1 MADLKTQLE
10 IGVDASGVESGVN
23 KAKQSISS
31 LGGAAEAAGTKG
43 AAGLEK
49 MGAAGDQTAKK
60 LDSATKN
67 LIANAQRN
75 LAAIEAGVEA
85 NGRMS
90 GKFIESLARQ
100 RGADINVLKPYIRD
114 LDEAIA
120 KQRVALGQNSQLLQR
135 GPLAGATTSLGATPF
150 SKPLPTGLTTS
161 LGATAFGEVAA
172 GAAKAAKEVDGL
184 NKRFDYSTLTAKQTT
199 AALRQVPAQ
208 LTDIIVSLQGG
219 QAPLTVLLQ
228 QGGQL
233 KDVFGGIGPA
243 ARALGGYVV
252 GLINPFTLAAA
263 AAAALAV
270 AYNQGSKEA
279 DAYAKALILTGNAAG
294 SNVSQL
300 TAMSRAIAE
309 VAGTQSQAADAVAQ
323 FAANG
328 NIAAASIERF
338 ARVAVQLERTAGQ
351 AVGETVKQFAELGKE
366 PLQASIKLNETTR
379 FLTTSLYQQI
389 KALDEQGRSA
399 EAAALAQRGFA
410 DAMESRTGLLEARLG
425 SIERAWRGVK
435 DAAAEAWSAML
446 NVGRASTTDDRLNQ
460 ARSDLETLEAAN
472 RAARARGGVP
482 TEAFQARLEQQRQLI
497 YGLTESTRLEGKAAQ
512 LQADGV
518 RQAQKRIEFDG
529 IAKRNQV
536 DKGELLKKEIELI
549 TNAGKAAGASQ
560 AEIDKAIAGA
570 RERFKGSAGPKGP
583 RDPQRSIDRS
593 DLSFDLSQIKSQAD
607 ELVHI
612 YSDAERVL
620 EALRSGGLVNEKGYY
635 ESRRQLLEL
644 ETQAKEESLRKEV
657 ARLQQ
662 EQAIIDA
669 RNVKANDPTGA
680 AQKTRDAIDNAR
692 KIGEAESQLA
702 ILRARNSSRAVI
714 LALEE
719 ANAAKQKADALL
731 SARQAA
737 EAYFESQ
744 NRQQNRLLDSF
755 AQGPREAQRTA
766 GINAID
772 DNFANQEREL
782 QNLQALGKIEQKEYE
797 ARLAIIREFQAR
809 SIQSFTQYYDRL
821 IDLQSDAFN
830 GASRAVKTYIDEVA
844 NVAQTTDTFVSNSLR
859 GLEDGLTDFLT
870 TGKFKYKEFATSI
883 VADVNRII
891 IRQQIANA
899 LAGQMGG
906 SSGGGSD
913 LIGSLFG
920 ALMGS
925 GGGGKVMS
933 SGAFGTGVS
942 GFAMGGQVER
952 GRIVEVNETDGPG
965 ELFNV
970 GNRQYLLASQSG
982 RVEPQKATST
992 PKEQALTVI
1001 NNFMLSSRPDSSTQA
1016 QLAKTAGMGVQRAL
1030 ARNG

>member
-10 IGVDASGVESGVN
+10 IGVDASGVETGVN
-23 KAKQSISS
+23 KAKQSIGS
-31 LGGAAEAAGTKG
+31 LGGAAEAAGAKG

-100 RGADINVLKPYIRD
+100 RGADINVLRPYIRD

-294 SNVSQL
+294 TNVNQL
-300 TAMSRAIAE
+300 TAMARAVSE
-309 VAGTQSQAADAVAQ
+309 VTGTQSQAADAVAQ

-389 KALDEQGRSA
+389 KALDEQGRTA

-410 DAMESRTGLLEARLG
+410 DAMESRTGQIEARLG

-435 DAAAEAWSAML
+435 DAASEAWSAML
-446 NVGRASTTDDRLNQ
+446 NVGRADTLTDQLSTAQRKL
-460 ARSDLETLEAAN
+460 AELEARGALG
-472 RAARARGGVP
+472 ARAGR
-482 TEAFQARLEQQRQLI
+482 RQETTNAEIDAVRQNI
-497 YGLTESTRLEGKAAQ
+497 YGLNERIRLEGKAAQ

-529 IAKRNQV
+529 IAKRNQT

-607 ELVHI
+607 ELVRI

-635 ESRRQLLEL
+635 ESRRQFLEL

-680 AQKTRDAIDNAR
+680 AQKATDAIDNAR
-692 KIGEAESQLA
+692 KISEAESQLA

-714 LALEE
+714 LDLEE
-719 ANAAKQKADALL
+719 ANAAKQKREALL

-744 NRQQNRLLDSF
+744 NRQQNRLLESF
-755 AQGPREAQRTA
+755 AQGPREALFAQ
-766 GINAID
+766 GVNQID
-772 DNFANQEREL
+772 DNFSQQEREL
-782 QNLQALGKIEQKEYE
+782 ENLRVLGKLTKDEYE

>member
-10 IGVDASGVESGVN
+10 IGVDASGVETGVN
-23 KAKQSISS
+23 NAKQSISS
-31 LGGAAEAAGTKG
+31 LGGAAEAAGAKG

-100 RGADINVLKPYIRD
+100 RGADINVLRPYIRD

-135 GPLAGATTSLGATPF
+135 APALTTSLGATSF

-172 GAAKAAKEVDGL
+172 GAAKATKEVDALG
-184 NKRFDYSTLTAKQTT
+184 KRFDYTTLSAKQTT

-338 ARVAVQLERTAGQ
+338 ALVAVQLERTAGQ
-351 AVGETVKQFAELGKE
+351 AVGETVKQFSELGKE

-389 KALDEQGRSA
+389 KALDDQGRSA

-607 ELVHI
+607 ELVRI

-635 ESRRQLLEL
+635 ESRRQFLEL

-714 LALEE
+714 LDLEE

-809 SIQSFTQYYDRL
+809 SIQSFNQYYDKL
-821 IDLQSDAFN
+821 TELQGDAFN
-830 GASRAVKTYIDEVA
+830 GASRAVKTYIDEVS

-899 LAGQMGG
+899 LAGQMGSG
-906 SSGGGSD
+906 SSGGSSI
-913 LIGSLFG
+913 LSTLFG
-920 ALMGS
+920 ALMG
-925 GGGGKVMS
+925 GGGSSMS
-933 SGAFGTGVS
+933 SGAFGIGVQ

-982 RVEPQKATST
+982 RVTPQKTEAKSNTQT
-992 PKEQALTVI
+992 AMTVI
-1001 NNFMLSSRPDSSTQA
+1001 NNFTLAGRVDRNTEA
-1016 QLAKTAGMGVQRAL
+1016 QVAKAAGRGLQTAM
-1030 ARNG
+1030 ARHN

>member
-10 IGVDASGVESGVN
+10 IGVDASGVETGVN

-184 NKRFDYSTLTAKQTT
+184 NKRFDYSTLTAMQTT

-338 ARVAVQLERTAGQ
+338 ALVAVQLERTAGQ
-351 AVGETVKQFAELGKE
+351 AVGETVKQFSELGKE

-389 KALDEQGRSA
+389 KALDDQGRTA

-410 DAMESRTGLLEARLG
+410 DAMESRTGQLESRLG
-425 SIERAWRGVK
+425 SIERAWRAVK
-435 DAAAEAWSAML
+435 DSAAEAWSAML

-549 TNAGKAAGASQ
+549 TNAGKAAGTSQ

-570 RERFKGSAGPKGP
+570 RERFKGPKGP

-607 ELVHI
+607 ELVRI

-635 ESRRQLLEL
+635 ESRRQFLEL

-714 LALEE
+714 LDLEE
-719 ANAAKQKADALL
+719 ANAAKQKREALL

-744 NRQQNRLLDSF
+744 NRQQNRLLESF
-755 AQGPREAQRTA
+755 AQGPREALLAQ
-766 GINAID
+766 GVNQID
-772 DNFANQEREL
+772 DNFSQQEREL
-782 QNLQALGKIEQKEYE
+782 ENLRVLGKLTKDEYE

-982 RVEPQKATST
+982 RVEPQKATSM

>member
-10 IGVDASGVESGVN
+10 IGVDGSSVEAGVN
-23 KAKQSISS
+23 KIKQSIGS
-31 LGGAAEAAGTKG
+31 LGGAAEAAGKQG
-43 AAGLEK
+43 AAGLDK
-49 MGAAGDQTAKK
+49 LGAAGDQTSKK
-60 LDSATKN
+60 LDQATKN

-90 GKFIESLARQ
+90 GRFIESLGRQ
-100 RGADINVLKPYIRD
+100 RGADLNVLKPYIQQ
-114 LDEAIA
+114 LDQAIA
-120 KQRVALGQNSQLLQR
+120 KQKIAIGQNSQLLQR
-135 GPLAGATTSLGATPF
+135 AGPALTTSLGATGF
-150 SKPLPTGLTTS
+150 SKPLPADLGTS
-161 LGATAFGEVAA
+161 LGATAFGAIPAAA
-172 GAAKAAKEVDGL
+172 GKAAAAVSDFNRTFGAAG
-184 NKRFDYSTLTAKQTT
+184 LTAKQTT

-208 LTDIIVSLQGG
+208 MTDIFVSLQGG

-279 DAYAKALILTGNAAG
+279 DAYAKALILTSNAAG
-294 SNVSQL
+294 SNVNQL

-309 VAGTQSQAADAVAQ
+309 VTGTQSQAADAVAQ

-328 NIAAASIERF
+328 NIAATSIERF

-351 AVGETVKQFAELGKE
+351 AVGETVKQFSELGKE

-389 KALDEQGRSA
+389 KALEDQGRTA
-399 EAAALAQRGFA
+399 EAAAAAQRGFA
-410 DAMESRTGLLEARLG
+410 DAMESRTGQLEARLG
-425 SIERAWRGVK
+425 SIERAWRAVK
-435 DAAAEAWSAML
+435 DSAAEAWSAML
-446 NVGRASTTDDRLNQ
+446 NVGRAGTLDERLEQ
-460 ARSDLETLEAAN
+460 ARSDLQTLEAAN
-472 RAARARGGVP
+472 QAARTRGGTP

-497 YGLTESTRLEGKAAQ
+497 YGLTESTRLEAKASA

-518 RQAQKRIEFDG
+518 RQTKARIGFDE
-529 IAKRNQV
+529 IARRNQQ
-536 DKGELLKKEIELI
+536 DKTALLTKEIELI
-549 TNAGKAAGASQ
+549 KNAGKAAGASQ

-570 RERFKGSAGPKGP
+570 RERFKSTAAKGP
-583 RDPQRSIDRS
+583 RDTQRGIDRS
-593 DLSFDLSQIKSQAD
+593 DLAFDLSQIKSEAD
-607 ELVHI
+607 ELVRV
-612 YSDAERVL
+612 YADAERII
-620 EALRSGGLVNEKGYY
+620 EALRSSGLVKDKDYY
-635 ESRRQLLEL
+635 ESRRQFLEL
-644 ETQAKEESLRKEV
+644 ETQAKDAALQKEI

-662 EQAIIDA
+662 EQGLIDA
-669 RNVKANDPTGA
+669 RKAKDPTDT
-680 AQKTRDAIDNAR
+680 AQKARDSIDNTR
-692 KIGEAESQLA
+692 KIAEAESQLA

-714 LALEE
+714 LDIEE
-719 ANAAKQKADALL
+719 TRVAKEKTDALL

-737 EAYFESQ
+737 EAYFGSQ
-744 NRQQNRLLDSF
+744 NRQQNRTLEAF
-755 AQGPREAQRTA
+755 GQGPREQIFTQ
-766 GINAID
+766 GVNQID
-772 DNFANQEREL
+772 DNFAQQEREL
-782 QNLQALGKIEQKEYE
+782 QNLKVLGKLTQEEYD

-821 IDLQSDAFN
+821 IDLQGNAFM

-844 NVAQTTDTFVSNSLR
+844 NVAQTTDMFVSNSLR

-899 LAGQMGG
+899 LAGQMGAG
-906 SSGGGSD
+906 SSGGSD
-913 LIGSLFG
+913 ILGTLFG

-925 GGGGKVMS
+925 GGGMS
-933 SGAFGTGVS
+933 SGAFGIGVS

-952 GRIVEVNETDGPG
+952 GRLVEVNETDGPG

-982 RVEPQKATST
+982 RIEPQKASSS

-1001 NNFMLSSRPDSSTQA
+1001 NNFMLSSRHDSSTQA
-1016 QLAKTAGMGVQRAL
+1016 QIAKTAGMGVQRAL

>member
-10 IGVDASGVESGVN
+10 IGVDASGVETGVN
-23 KAKQSISS
+23 KAKQSIGS
-31 LGGAAEAAGTKG
+31 LGGAAEAAGAKG

-100 RGADINVLKPYIRD
+100 RGADINVLRPYIRD

-135 GPLAGATTSLGATPF
+135 APALTTSLGATSF

-172 GAAKAAKEVDGL
+172 GAAKATKEVDALG
-184 NKRFDYSTLTAKQTT
+184 KRFDDTTLSAKQTT

-294 SNVSQL
+294 TNVNQL
-300 TAMSRAIAE
+300 TAMARAVSE
-309 VAGTQSQAADAVAQ
+309 VTGTQSQAADAVAQ

-389 KALDEQGRSA
+389 KALDDQGRSA

-593 DLSFDLSQIKSQAD
+593 DLAFDLSQIKSQAD
-607 ELVHI
+607 ELVRI

-635 ESRRQLLEL
+635 ESRRQFLEL
-644 ETQAKEESLRKEV
+644 ETQAKEESLRKEIQ
-657 ARLQQ
+657 RLNQ

-714 LALEE
+714 LDIEE
-719 ANAAKQKADALL
+719 ANAAKQKREALL

-744 NRQQNRLLDSF
+744 NRQQNRLLESF
-755 AQGPREAQRTA
+755 AQGPREALFAQ
-766 GINAID
+766 GVNQID
-772 DNFANQEREL
+772 DNFSQQEREL
-782 QNLQALGKIEQKEYE
+782 ENLRVLGKLTKDEYE

-821 IDLQSDAFN
+821 IDLQNDAFN

-933 SGAFGTGVS
+933 SGAGVR
-942 GFAMGGQVER
+942 GAAMGGQVER

>member
-10 IGVDASGVESGVN
+10 IGVDGSSVEAGVN
-23 KAKQSISS
+23 KIKQSIGS
-31 LGGAAEAAGTKG
+31 LGGAAEAAGKQG
-43 AAGLEK
+43 AAGLDK
-49 MGAAGDQTAKK
+49 LGAAGDQTSKK
-60 LDSATKN
+60 LDQATKN

-90 GKFIESLARQ
+90 GRFIESLGRQ
-100 RGADINVLKPYIRD
+100 RGADLNVLKPYIQQ
-114 LDEAIA
+114 LDQAIA
-120 KQRVALGQNSQLLQR
+120 KQKIALGQNSQLLQR
-135 GPLAGATTSLGATPF
+135 GPALTTSLGATGF
-150 SKPLPTGLTTS
+150 SKPLPADLGTS
-161 LGATAFGEVAA
+161 LGATAFGAIPAAA
-172 GAAKAAKEVDGL
+172 GKAAAAVSDFNRTFGAAG
-184 NKRFDYSTLTAKQTT
+184 LTAKQTT

-208 LTDIIVSLQGG
+208 MTDIFVSLQGG

-294 SNVSQL
+294 SNVNQL

-309 VAGTQSQAADAVAQ
+309 VTGTQSQAADAVAQ

-328 NIAAASIERF
+328 NIAATSIERF

-351 AVGETVKQFAELGKE
+351 AVGETVKQFSELGKE

-389 KALDEQGRSA
+389 KALEDQGRTA
-399 EAAALAQRGFA
+399 EAAAAAQRGFA
-410 DAMESRTGLLEARLG
+410 DAMESRTGQLEARLG
-425 SIERAWRGVK
+425 SIERAWRAVK
-435 DAAAEAWSAML
+435 DSAAEAWSAML
-446 NVGRASTTDDRLNQ
+446 NVGRAGTLDERLEQ
-460 ARSDLETLEAAN
+460 ARSDLQTLEAAN
-472 RAARARGGVP
+472 QAARTRGGTP

-497 YGLTESTRLEGKAAQ
+497 YGLTESTRLEAKASA

-518 RQAQKRIEFDG
+518 RQTKARIGFDE
-529 IAKRNQV
+529 IARRNQQ
-536 DKGELLKKEIELI
+536 DKTALLTKEIELI
-549 TNAGKAAGASQ
+549 KNAGKAAGASQ

-570 RERFKGSAGPKGP
+570 RERFKSTAAKGP
-583 RDPQRSIDRS
+583 RDTQRGIDRS
-593 DLSFDLSQIKSQAD
+593 DLAFDLSQIKSEAD
-607 ELVHI
+607 ELVRV
-612 YSDAERVL
+612 YADAERII
-620 EALRSGGLVNEKGYY
+620 EALRSSGLVKDKDYY
-635 ESRRQLLEL
+635 ESRRQFLEL
-644 ETQAKEESLRKEV
+644 ETQAKDAALQKEI

-662 EQAIIDA
+662 EQGLIDA
-669 RNVKANDPTGA
+669 RKAKDPTDT
-680 AQKTRDAIDNAR
+680 AQKARDSIDNTR
-692 KIGEAESQLA
+692 KIAEAESQLA

-714 LALEE
+714 LDIEE
-719 ANAAKQKADALL
+719 TRVAKEKTDALL

-737 EAYFESQ
+737 EAYFGSQ
-744 NRQQNRLLDSF
+744 NRQQNRTLEAF
-755 AQGPREAQRTA
+755 GQGPREQIFTQ
-766 GINAID
+766 GVNQID
-772 DNFANQEREL
+772 DNFAQQEREL
-782 QNLQALGKIEQKEYE
+782 QNLKVLGKLTQEEYD

-821 IDLQSDAFN
+821 IDLQGNAFM

-899 LAGQMGG
+899 LAGKMGAG
-906 SSGGGSD
+906 SSGGSD
-913 LIGSLFG
+913 ILGTLFG

-925 GGGGKVMS
+925 GGGMS
-933 SGAFGTGVS
+933 SGAFGIGVS

-952 GRIVEVNETDGPG
+952 GRLVEVNETDGPG

-982 RVEPQKATST
+982 RIEPQKASSS

-1001 NNFMLSSRPDSSTQA
+1001 NNFMLSSRHDSSTQA
-1016 QLAKTAGMGVQRAL
+1016 QIAKTAGMGVQRAL

>member
-10 IGVDASGVESGVN
+10 IGVDASGVETGVN

-100 RGADINVLKPYIRD
+100 RGADINVLRPYIRD

-135 GPLAGATTSLGATPF
+135 APALTTSLGATSF

-294 SNVSQL
+294 TNVNQL
-300 TAMSRAIAE
+300 TAMARAVSE
-309 VAGTQSQAADAVAQ
+309 VTGTQSQAADAVAQ

-425 SIERAWRGVK
+425 SIERAWRAVK
-435 DAAAEAWSAML
+435 DTAAEAWSAML
-446 NVGRASTTDDRLNQ
+446 NVGRADTLDQRLVQ

-472 RAARARGGVP
+472 KAARTRGGTP

-497 YGLTESTRLEGKAAQ
+497 YGLTESTRLENKAAQ

-529 IAKRNQV
+529 IAKRNQT

-583 RDPQRSIDRS
+583 RDPQRGIDRS
-593 DLSFDLSQIKSQAD
+593 DLAFDLSQIKSQAD
-607 ELVHI
+607 ELVRI

-635 ESRRQLLEL
+635 ESRRQFLEL
-644 ETQAKEESLRKEV
+644 ETQAKEESLRKEIQ
-657 ARLQQ
+657 RLNQ

-669 RNVKANDPTGA
+669 RNVKANDPTGE
-680 AQKTRDAIDNAR
+680 AQKTRDSIDNAR

-714 LALEE
+714 LDIEE
-719 ANAAKQKADALL
+719 ANAAKQKREALL

-744 NRQQNRLLDSF
+744 NRQQNRNLEAF
-755 AQGPREAQRTA
+755 GQGPREQIFTQ
-766 GINAID
+766 GVNQID
-772 DNFANQEREL
+772 DNFAQQEREL
-782 QNLQALGKIEQKEYE
+782 QNLKVLGKLTQDEYD
-797 ARLAIIREFQAR
+797 ARLAIIREFQAK

-844 NVAQTTDTFVSNSLR
+844 NVAQTTDQFVSNSLR

-899 LAGQMGG
+899 LAGQMGAG
-906 SSGGGSD
+906 SSGGSD
-913 LIGSLFG
+913 ILGTLFG

-925 GGGGKVMS
+925 GGGMS
-933 SGAFGTGVS
+933 SGAFGIGVS

-952 GRIVEVNETDGPG
+952 GRLVEVNETDGPG

-982 RVEPQKATST
+982 RIEPQKASSS

-1016 QLAKTAGMGVQRAL
+1016 QIAKTAGMGVQRAL

>member
-10 IGVDASGVESGVN
+10 IGVDASGVETGVN
-23 KAKQSISS
+23 KAKQSIGS
-31 LGGAAEAAGTKG
+31 LGGAAEAAGAKG

-100 RGADINVLKPYIRD
+100 RGADINVLRPYIRD

-135 GPLAGATTSLGATPF
+135 APALTTSLGATSF

-172 GAAKAAKEVDGL
+172 GAAKATKEVDALG
-184 NKRFDYSTLTAKQTT
+184 KRFDYTTLSAKQTT

-219 QAPLTVLLQ
+219 QAPLQVLLQ

-294 SNVSQL
+294 TNVNQL
-300 TAMSRAIAE
+300 TAMARAVSE
-309 VAGTQSQAADAVAQ
+309 VTGTQSQAADAVAQ

-399 EAAALAQRGFA
+399 EAAAIAQRGFA

-425 SIERAWRGVK
+425 SIERAWRAVK
-435 DAAAEAWSAML
+435 DTAAEAWSAML
-446 NVGRASTTDDRLNQ
+446 NVGRADTLDQRLVQ
-460 ARSDLETLEAAN
+460 ARSDLETLETAN
-472 RAARARGGVP
+472 KAARTRGGTP

-607 ELVHI
+607 ELVRI

-620 EALRSGGLVNEKGYY
+620 EALRSGGLVNEKDYY
-635 ESRRQLLEL
+635 ESRRQFLEL
-644 ETQAKEESLRKEV
+644 ETQAKEESLRKEIQ
-657 ARLQQ
+657 RLNQ

-714 LALEE
+714 LDIEE
-719 ANAAKQKADALL
+719 ANAAKQKREALL

-744 NRQQNRLLDSF
+744 NRQQNRLLESF
-755 AQGPREAQRTA
+755 AQGPREALFAQ
-766 GINAID
+766 GVNQID
-772 DNFANQEREL
+772 DNFSQQEREL
-782 QNLQALGKIEQKEYE
+782 ENLRVLGKLTKDEYE

-925 GGGGKVMS
+925 GGGSSMS
-933 SGAFGTGVS
+933 SGAFGIGVS
-942 GFAMGGQVER
+942 GFAMGGAVER
-952 GRIVEVNETDGPG
+952 GRLVEVNENDGPG

-982 RVEPQKATST
+982 QVVPQKQTSS
-992 PKEQALTVI
+992 PKDQALTVI

>member
-10 IGVDASGVESGVN
+10 IGVDASGVETGVN
-23 KAKQSISS
+23 KAKQSINS
-31 LGGAAEAAGTKG
+31 LGGAAEAAGNKG

-60 LDSATKN
+60 LDQATKN

-90 GKFIESLARQ
+90 GKFVESLGRQ
-100 RGADINVLKPYIRD
+100 RGADLKVLRPYIQQ

-120 KQRVALGQNSQLLQR
+120 KQKVALGQNSQLLQR
-135 GPLAGATTSLGATPF
+135 APSLTTSFGATSF

-161 LGATAFGEVAA
+161 LGATAFGEVAS
-172 GAAKAAKEVDGL
+172 GAAKAAKEVDSLG
-184 NKRFDYSTLTAKQTT
+184 KRFDYTTLTAKQTT

-208 LTDIIVSLQGG
+208 LTDIFVSLQGG

-243 ARALGGYVV
+243 ARALGSYVV
-252 GLINPFTLAAA
+252 SLINPFTLAAA

-294 SNVSQL
+294 SNVNQL
-300 TAMSRAIAE
+300 NAMAVAISK
-309 VAGTQSQAADAVAQ
+309 VAGTQSQAAEAVAQ

-328 NIAAASIERF
+328 NIAASSIERF

-366 PLQASIKLNETTR
+366 PLSASIKLNETTR

-389 KALDEQGRSA
+389 RALDEQGRTA
-399 EAAALAQRGFA
+399 EAAALAQRSYA
-410 DAMESRTGLLEARLG
+410 DAMESRTGQIEARLG

-446 NVGRASTTDDRLNQ
+446 NVGRADTL
-460 ARSDLETLEAAN
+460 SDQLEK
-472 RAARARGGVP
+472 ARARLAQAESGQRQIGGRVLP
-482 TEAFQARLEQQRQLI
+482 VSGGDTEAIRQEI
-497 YGLTESTRLEGKAAQ
+497 YNLQERVKLEGKSAQ
-512 LQADGV
+512 LQADGA
-518 RQAQKRIEFDG
+518 RQTKARIGFDE

-536 DKGELLKKEIELI
+536 DKTKLLEKEIELI
-549 TNAGKAAGASQ
+549 KTAGKAAGASQ

-570 RERFKGSAGPKGP
+570 RERFKPAAGPKGP

-593 DLSFDLSQIKSQAD
+593 DLAFDLSQIKSQAD
-607 ELVHI
+607 ELVRI
-612 YSDAERVL
+612 YSDAERIL

-635 ESRRQLLEL
+635 ESRRQFLEL
-644 ETQAKEESLRKEV
+644 ETQAKEEALRKEV

-662 EQAIIDA
+662 EQSIIDA
-669 RNVKANDPTGA
+669 RKVKANDPTDA
-680 AQKTRDAIDNAR
+680 AQKTRDSIDNAR

-702 ILRARNSSRAVI
+702 ILRARNSSRAVV
-714 LALEE
+714 LDLEE
-719 ANAAKQKADALL
+719 ANAAKQKRDALL

-737 EAYFESQ
+737 EAYFEAQ
-744 NRQQNRLLDSF
+744 GRQQSRLLQSF
-755 AQGPREAQRTA
+755 TQGPREAARVE

-809 SIQSFTQYYDRL
+809 SIQSFNQYYDTL

-830 GASRAVKTYIDEVA
+830 GASRAVKTYIDEVS
-844 NVAQTTDTFVSNSLR
+844 NVARSTDQFVSNSLR

-899 LAGQMGG
+899 LAGQLGAG
-906 SSGGGSD
+906 SSGGSNI
-913 LIGSLFG
+913 LSTLFG

-925 GGGGKVMS
+925 GGGSSMS
-933 SGAFGTGVS
+933 SGAFGIGVS
-942 GFAMGGQVER
+942 GFAMGGAVER
-952 GRIVEVNETDGPG
+952 GRLVEVNEGDGPG

-982 RVEPQKATST
+982 QVTPQKSTSST
-992 PKEQALTVI
+992 NEQALTVI
-1001 NNFMLSSRPDSSTQA
+1001 NNFMLSARPDNSTQA
-1016 QLAKTAGMGVQRAL
+1016 QIAASAGRGVQRAL
-1030 ARNG
+1030 AGNT

>member
-10 IGVDASGVESGVN
+10 IGVDASGVETGVN

-100 RGADINVLKPYIRD
+100 RGADINVLRPYIRD

-184 NKRFDYSTLTAKQTT
+184 NKRFDYTTLSAKQTT

-294 SNVSQL
+294 TNVNQL
-300 TAMSRAIAE
+300 TAMARAVSE
-309 VAGTQSQAADAVAQ
+309 VTGTQSQAADAVAQ

-425 SIERAWRGVK
+425 SIERAWRAVK
-435 DAAAEAWSAML
+435 DTAAEAWSAML
-446 NVGRASTTDDRLNQ
+446 NVGRADTLDQRLVQ

-472 RAARARGGVP
+472 KAARTRGGTP

-497 YGLTESTRLEGKAAQ
+497 YGLTESTRLENKAAQ

-529 IAKRNQV
+529 IAKRNQT

-583 RDPQRSIDRS
+583 RDPQRGIDRS
-593 DLSFDLSQIKSQAD
+593 DLAFDLSQIKSQAD
-607 ELVHI
+607 ELVRI

-635 ESRRQLLEL
+635 ESRRQFLEL
-644 ETQAKEESLRKEV
+644 ETQAKEESLRKEIQ
-657 ARLQQ
+657 RLNQ

-669 RNVKANDPTGA
+669 RNVKANDPTGE
-680 AQKTRDAIDNAR
+680 AQKARDSIDNTR
-692 KIGEAESQLA
+692 KIAEAESQLA

-714 LALEE
+714 LDIEE
-719 ANAAKQKADALL
+719 ARAAKEKTDALL

-744 NRQQNRLLDSF
+744 NRQQNRTLEAF
-755 AQGPREAQRTA
+755 GQGPREQIFTQ
-766 GINAID
+766 GVNQID
-772 DNFANQEREL
+772 DNFAQQEREL
-782 QNLQALGKIEQKEYE
+782 ENLRVLGKLTKDEYDS
-797 ARLAIIREFQAR
+797 RLAIIREFQAK

-821 IDLQSDAFN
+821 IDLQGDAFN

-899 LAGQMGG
+899 LAGQMGAG
-906 SSGGGSD
+906 SSGGSD
-913 LIGSLFG
+913 ILGTLFG

-925 GGGGKVMS
+925 GGGMS
-933 SGAFGTGVS
+933 SGAFGIGVS

-952 GRIVEVNETDGPG
+952 GRLVEVNETDGPG

-982 RVEPQKATST
+982 RIEPQKASSS

-1016 QLAKTAGMGVQRAL
+1016 QIAKTAGMGVQRAL

>member
-10 IGVDASGVESGVN
+10 IGVDASDVETGVN

-31 LGGAAEAAGTKG
+31 LGGAAEAAGAKG

-100 RGADINVLKPYIRD
+100 RGADINVLRPYIRD

-135 GPLAGATTSLGATPF
+135 APALTTSLGATSF

-184 NKRFDYSTLTAKQTT
+184 NKRFDYSTLAAKQTT

-338 ARVAVQLERTAGQ
+338 ALVAVQLERTAGQ
-351 AVGETVKQFAELGKE
+351 AVGETVKQFSELGKE

-389 KALDEQGRSA
+389 KALDDQGRSA

-607 ELVHI
+607 ELVRI

-635 ESRRQLLEL
+635 ESRRQFLEL

-714 LALEE
+714 LDLEE

-809 SIQSFTQYYDRL
+809 SIQSFNQYYDKL
-821 IDLQSDAFN
+821 TELQGDAFN
-830 GASRAVKTYIDEVA
+830 GASRAVKTYIDEVS

-899 LAGQMGG
+899 LAGQMGSG
-906 SSGGGSD
+906 SSGGSSI
-913 LIGSLFG
+913 LSTLFG
-920 ALMGS
+920 ALMG
-925 GGGGKVMS
+925 GGGSSMS
-933 SGAFGTGVS
+933 SGAFGIGVR
-942 GFAMGGQVER
+942 GAAMGGQVER

-982 RVEPQKATST
+982 RVTPQKTEAKSNT
-992 PKEQALTVI
+992 PTAMTVI
-1001 NNFMLSSRPDSSTQA
+1001 NNFTLAGRVDRNTEA
-1016 QLAKTAGMGVQRAL
+1016 QVAKAAGRGLQTAM
-1030 ARNG
+1030 ARHN

>member
-10 IGVDASGVESGVN
+10 IGVDASGVETGVN

-100 RGADINVLKPYIRD
+100 RGADINVLRPYIRD

-309 VAGTQSQAADAVAQ
+309 VTGTQSQAADAVAQ

-328 NIAAASIERF
+328 NIAAVSIERF

-389 KALDEQGRSA
+389 KALDDQGRSA

-497 YGLTESTRLEGKAAQ
+497 YGLTESTRLENKAAQ

-570 RERFKGSAGPKGP
+570 RERFKGSAGPKGQ

-593 DLSFDLSQIKSQAD
+593 DLAFDLSQIKSQAD
-607 ELVHI
+607 ELVRI

-635 ESRRQLLEL
+635 ESRRQFLEL
-644 ETQAKEESLRKEV
+644 ETQAKEESLRKEIQ
-657 ARLQQ
+657 RLNQ

-714 LALEE
+714 LDIEE
-719 ANAAKQKADALL
+719 ANAAKQKREALL

-744 NRQQNRLLDSF
+744 NRQQNRLLESF

-899 LAGQMGG
+899 LAGQMGSG
-906 SSGGGSD
+906 SSGGSSI
-913 LIGSLFG
+913 LSTLFG
-920 ALMGS
+920 ALMG
-925 GGGGKVMS
+925 GGGSSMS
-933 SGAFGTGVS
+933 SGAFGIGVQ

-982 RVEPQKATST
+982 RVTPQKTEAKSNT
-992 PKEQALTVI
+992 PTAMTVI
-1001 NNFMLSSRPDSSTQA
+1001 NNFTLAGRVDRNTEA
-1016 QLAKTAGMGVQRAL
+1016 QVAKAAGRGLQTAM
-1030 ARNG
+1030 ARHN

>member
-10 IGVDASGVESGVN
+10 IGVDASGVETGVN
-23 KAKQSISS
+23 KAKQSIGS
-31 LGGAAEAAGTKG
+31 LGGAAEAAGAKG

-100 RGADINVLKPYIRD
+100 RGADINVLRPYIRD

-135 GPLAGATTSLGATPF
+135 APALTTSLGATSF

-172 GAAKAAKEVDGL
+172 GAAKATKEVDALG
-184 NKRFDYSTLTAKQTT
+184 KRFDDTTLSAKQTT

-294 SNVSQL
+294 TNVNQL
-300 TAMSRAIAE
+300 TAMARAVSE
-309 VAGTQSQAADAVAQ
+309 VTGTQSQAADAVAQ

-389 KALDEQGRSA
+389 KALDDQGRSA

-593 DLSFDLSQIKSQAD
+593 DLAFDLSQIKSQAD
-607 ELVHI
+607 ELVRI

-635 ESRRQLLEL
+635 ESRRQFLEL
-644 ETQAKEESLRKEV
+644 ETQAKEESLRKEIQ
-657 ARLQQ
+657 RLNQ

-714 LALEE
+714 LDIEE
-719 ANAAKQKADALL
+719 ANAAKQKREALL

-744 NRQQNRLLDSF
+744 NRQQNRLLESF
-755 AQGPREAQRTA
+755 AQGPREALFAQ
-766 GINAID
+766 GVNQID
-772 DNFANQEREL
+772 DNFSQQEREL
-782 QNLQALGKIEQKEYE
+782 ENLRVLGKLTKDEYE

-821 IDLQSDAFN
+821 IDLQNDAFN

-933 SGAFGTGVS
+933 SGAVRGA
-942 GFAMGGQVER
+942 AMGGQVER

>member
-10 IGVDASGVESGVN
+10 IGVDGSSVESGVN
-23 KAKQSISS
+23 KIKQSISS

-43 AAGLEK
+43 AAGLGK

-60 LDSATKN
+60 LDQATKN

-90 GKFIESLARQ
+90 GRFIESLARQ

-135 GPLAGATTSLGATPF
+135 GPLAGATTSLGATSF
-150 SKPLPTGLTTS
+150 NKPLPSNLTTS
-161 LGATAFGEVAA
+161 LGATAFGEVANA
-172 GAAKAAKEVDGL
+172 AAKAGPAVDAF
-184 NKRFDYSTLTAKQTT
+184 NKKFDYTALTAKQTT

-208 LTDIIVSLQGG
+208 LTDIFVSLQGG

-294 SNVSQL
+294 SNVNQL
-300 TAMSRAIAE
+300 NAMA
-309 VAGTQSQAADAVAQ
+309 VAVSNVTGTQSQAAEAVAA

-328 NIAAASIERF
+328 NIAANSIERF
-338 ARVAVQLERTAGQ
+338 SRVAVQLERTAGQ

-389 KALDEQGRSA
+389 KALEDQGRTA
-399 EAAALAQRGFA
+399 EAAAAAQRGFA
-410 DAMESRTGLLEARLG
+410 DAMESRTGQLEARLG
-425 SIERAWRGVK
+425 SIERAWRAVK
-435 DAAAEAWSAML
+435 DSAAEAWSAML
-446 NVGRASTTDDRLNQ
+446 NVGRAGTLDERLEQ
-460 ARSDLETLEAAN
+460 ARSDLQTLEAAN
-472 RAARARGGVP
+472 QAARTRGGTP

-497 YGLTESTRLEGKAAQ
+497 YGLTESTRLEAKASA

-518 RQAQKRIEFDG
+518 RQTKARIGFDE
-529 IAKRNQV
+529 IAKRNQQ
-536 DKGELLKKEIELI
+536 DKTALLTKEIELI
-549 TNAGKAAGASQ
+549 KNAGKAAGASQ

-570 RERFKGSAGPKGP
+570 RERFKSTAPKGP
-583 RDPQRSIDRS
+583 RDPQRGIDRS
-593 DLSFDLSQIKSQAD
+593 DLAFDLSQIKSEAD
-607 ELVHI
+607 ELVRV
-612 YSDAERVL
+612 YADAERII
-620 EALRSGGLVNEKGYY
+620 EALRSSGLVKDKDYY
-635 ESRRQLLEL
+635 ESRRQFLEL
-644 ETQAKEESLRKEV
+644 ETQAKDAALQKEI

-662 EQAIIDA
+662 EQGLIDA
-669 RNVKANDPTGA
+669 RKAKDPTDT
-680 AQKTRDAIDNAR
+680 AQKARDSIDNTR
-692 KIGEAESQLA
+692 KIAEAESQLA
-702 ILRARNSSRAVI
+702 ILRARNSSLAVI
-714 LALEE
+714 LDIEE
-719 ANAAKQKADALL
+719 TRVAKEKTDALL

-744 NRQQNRLLDSF
+744 NRQQNRNLEAF
-755 AQGPREAQRTA
+755 GQGPREQVFTQ
-766 GINAID
+766 GVNQID
-772 DNFANQEREL
+772 DNFAQQEREL
-782 QNLQALGKIEQKEYE
+782 QNLKVLGKLTQEEYD
-797 ARLAIIREFQAR
+797 ARLAIIREFQTK
-809 SIQSFTQYYDRL
+809 SIQSFTEYYNRL
-821 IDLQSDAFN
+821 IEMQGSAAL
-830 GASRAVKTYIDEVA
+830 GASQAVKTYIDEAA
-844 NVAQTTDTFVSNSLR
+844 NVAQSTNELVSNSLR
-859 GLEDGLTDFLT
+859 GLEDGLTEFLT
-870 TGKFKYKEFATSI
+870 TGKFKYKEFANSI
-883 VADVNRII
+883 VADITRII
-891 IRQQIANA
+891 VKQQIANA
-899 LAGQMGG
+899 LGALMGSGEG
-906 SSGGGSD
+906 SVGGGSGM
-913 LIGSLFG
+913 LSTLFG

-925 GGGGKVMS
+925 GGGSSMS
-933 SGAFGTGVS
+933 SGAFGIGVS
-942 GFAMGGQVER
+942 GFAMGGAVER
-952 GRIVEVNETDGPG
+952 GRLVEVNENDGPG

-982 RVEPQKATST
+982 QVVPQKQTSS
-992 PKEQALTVI
+992 PKDQALTVI

>member
-10 IGVDASGVESGVN
+10 IGVDGSSVEAGVN
-23 KAKQSISS
+23 KIKQSIGS
-31 LGGAAEAAGTKG
+31 LGGAAEAAGKQG
-43 AAGLEK
+43 AAGLDK
-49 MGAAGDQTAKK
+49 LGAAGDQTSKK
-60 LDSATKN
+60 LDQATKN

-90 GKFIESLARQ
+90 GRFIESLGRQ
-100 RGADINVLKPYIRD
+100 RGADLNVLKPYIQQ
-114 LDEAIA
+114 LDQAIA
-120 KQRVALGQNSQLLQR
+120 KQKIAIGQNSQLLQR
-135 GPLAGATTSLGATPF
+135 AGPALTTSLGATGF
-150 SKPLPTGLTTS
+150 SKPLPADLGTS
-161 LGATAFGEVAA
+161 LGATAFGAIPAAA
-172 GAAKAAKEVDGL
+172 GKAAAAVSDFNRTFGAAG
-184 NKRFDYSTLTAKQTT
+184 LTAKQTT

-208 LTDIIVSLQGG
+208 MTDIFVSLQGG

-294 SNVSQL
+294 SNVNQL

-309 VAGTQSQAADAVAQ
+309 VTGTQSQAADAVAQ

-328 NIAAASIERF
+328 NIAATSIERF

-351 AVGETVKQFAELGKE
+351 AVGETVKQFSELGKE

-389 KALDEQGRSA
+389 KALEDQGRTA
-399 EAAALAQRGFA
+399 EAAAAAQRGFA
-410 DAMESRTGLLEARLG
+410 DAMESRTGQLEARLG
-425 SIERAWRGVK
+425 SIERAWRAVK
-435 DAAAEAWSAML
+435 DSAAEAWSAML
-446 NVGRASTTDDRLNQ
+446 NVGRAGTLDERLEQ
-460 ARSDLETLEAAN
+460 ARSDLQTLEAAN
-472 RAARARGGVP
+472 QAARTRGGTP

-497 YGLTESTRLEGKAAQ
+497 YGLTESTRLEAKASA

-518 RQAQKRIEFDG
+518 RQTKARIGFDE
-529 IAKRNQV
+529 IARRNQQ
-536 DKGELLKKEIELI
+536 DKTALLTKEIELI
-549 TNAGKAAGASQ
+549 KNAGKAAGASQ

-570 RERFKGSAGPKGP
+570 RERFKSTAAKGP
-583 RDPQRSIDRS
+583 RDTQRGIDRS
-593 DLSFDLSQIKSQAD
+593 DLAFDLSQIKSEAD
-607 ELVHI
+607 ELVRV
-612 YSDAERVL
+612 YADAERII
-620 EALRSGGLVNEKGYY
+620 EALRSSGLVKDKDYY
-635 ESRRQLLEL
+635 ESRRQFLEL
-644 ETQAKEESLRKEV
+644 ETQAKDAALRKEI

-662 EQAIIDA
+662 EQGLIDA
-669 RNVKANDPTGA
+669 RKAKDPTDT
-680 AQKTRDAIDNAR
+680 AQKARDSIDNTR
-692 KIGEAESQLA
+692 KIAEAESQLA

-714 LALEE
+714 LDIEE
-719 ANAAKQKADALL
+719 TRVAKEKTDALL

-737 EAYFESQ
+737 EAYFGSQ
-744 NRQQNRLLDSF
+744 NRQQNRTLEAF
-755 AQGPREAQRTA
+755 GQGPREQIFTQ
-766 GINAID
+766 GVNQID
-772 DNFANQEREL
+772 DNFAQQEREL
-782 QNLQALGKIEQKEYE
+782 QNLKVLGKLTQEEYD

-821 IDLQSDAFN
+821 IDLQGNAFM

-844 NVAQTTDTFVSNSLR
+844 NVAQTTDMFVSNSLR

-899 LAGQMGG
+899 LAGKMGAG
-906 SSGGGSD
+906 SSGGSD
-913 LIGSLFG
+913 ILGTLFG

-925 GGGGKVMS
+925 GGGMS
-933 SGAFGTGVS
+933 SGAFGIGVS

-952 GRIVEVNETDGPG
+952 GRLVEVNETDGPG

-982 RVEPQKATST
+982 RIEPQKASSS

-1001 NNFMLSSRPDSSTQA
+1001 NNFMLSSRHDSSTQA
-1016 QLAKTAGMGVQRAL
+1016 QIAKTAGMGVQRAL